1 MSAEAVAR
9 RYARAFF
16 EVAKESGSVTQVA
29 KDIAEFAETW
39 SSQAELRAALD
50 SPRIAVSAREALVKE
65 VAGRMSLGEGSV
77 KALRLLAQRRRLAVV
92 PELAREIGRLADED
106 AGVVRAHVTSASG
119 LPTGYL
125 DQLRGE
131 IERSTGKKVTIT
143 HSVDA
148 SLLAGVVTRIG
159 DRVVDGS
166 AKTRLRALRDAIRA

>member
-1 MSAEAVAR
+1 MSVEAVAR

-16 EVAKESGSVTQVA
+16 EVAKESGSAVQIA
-29 KDIAEFAETW
+29 KDLGEFAEAW
-39 SSQAELRAALD
+39 STQAELRAALD
-50 SPRIAVSAREALVKE
+50 SPRIGDAAREALVKE
-65 VAGRMSLGEGSV
+65 VATRMSFGDGAV
-77 KALRLLAQRRRLAVV
+77 RALRLLAQRRRLAVV
-92 PELAREIGRLADED
+92 PELAREVSRLADED
-106 AGVVRAHVTSASG
+106 GGVVRAHVTSASG

-125 DQLRGE
+125 DQLRAE
-131 IERSTGKKVTIT
+131 IERSTGKKVTVT